1 MFYSYFL
8 ENNHYLS
15 LISIFLILAVAY
27 LFSNNRS
34 KINLKLIGIAL
45 SMQFLL
51 ALFILK
57 TRVGE
62 YIFGK
67 VSEGFSALYQF
78 ADKGTAFVF
87 GKLADV
93 SGPWGMIFAIKIVPI
108 TIFFAALTALLF
120 HLQVIQVFVKIVSMA
135 LCPLFGTSG
144 AETLCAVANSMLGQT
159 EAPLLVKNY
168 LERMT
173 DSEILVVM
181 ISGMSTLSGPLLAVY
196 GSIGVPMLHLLCASM
211 MSVPGA
217 ILISKIL
224 MPETKV
230 PETSRGSA
238 IEMKSE
244 TANAIDAISLGTI
257 DGLKLS
263 AIVVAILITFIS
275 LIALINFLLKTIGFY
290 TINQLGF
297 TFKLSLK
304 NIFCVIFGPIAYML
318 GIQGSDVAAAGS
330 LLGKKLVINEFI
342 AYSQMIKTQ
351 ISERTMII
359 LTYALAG
366 FANFA
371 CIGIQV
377 GGIGAIAPSK
387 RWSLS
392 KFGTTALLGGTLV
405 NLMNA
410 AIAALLI

>member
-1 MFYSYFL
+1 MFYEYL
-8 ENNHYLS
+8 LANNHYLS
-15 LISIFLILAVAY
+15 LTSIFLILIIAIA
-27 LFSNNRS
+27 FSNNKS
-34 KINLKLIGIAL
+34 KINFKLIGIAL
-45 SMQFLL
+45 AMQFGL

-57 TRVGE
+57 TSIGQS
-62 YIFGK
+62 IFEK
-67 VSEGFSALYQF
+67 ISQGFSALYQF

-87 GKLADV
+87 GRLADI

-120 HLQVIQVFVKIVSMA
+120 HLQVIQIFVKLVSML

-159 EAPLLVKNY
+159 EAPLLIKNY
-168 LERMT
+168 LPRMT
-173 DSEILVVM
+173 NSEILVVM

-196 GSIGVPMLHLLCASM
+196 GSIGVPMLHLLCASV
-211 MSVPGA
+211 MSIPGA

-224 MPETKV
+224 MPETET
-230 PETSRGSA
+230 PETLNGGSV
-238 IEMKSE
+238 EMKSD
-244 TANAIDAISLGTI
+244 TNNVIDAISAGTI
-257 DGLKLS
+257 EGLKLA

-275 LIALINFLLKTIGFY
+275 MIALANSLLKTIGYY

-304 NIFCVIFGPIAYML
+304 NIFGAIFGPIAYFL
-318 GIQGSDVAAAGS
+318 GIECGDIEMAGT

-342 AYSQMIKTQ
+342 AYSQMVTTK
-351 ISERTMII
+351 ISQRTLVIM
-359 LTYALAG
+359 TYALAG

-387 RWSLS
+387 RVLLS
-392 KFGTTALLGGTLV
+392 QFGTRALFGATLV
-405 NLMNA
+405 NLLNA